1 MHLGD
6 RRVSDMKI
14 LAATDGSKYG
24 QWAIE
29 WLAEIPFTVQP
40 VVRVLHVVDVA
51 SVRAPFM
58 IQPVIIGTERY
69 IQSEVKRMETTA
81 KSTKK
86 ASESLLSRLG
96 LSGTVTTDQGGVA
109 TTIMKHARRGVGLL
123 SIGSRG
129 LDALDRFMLGSISN
143 HAIHHA
149 PCSVLVVKENPRPVR
164 HVVLGIDGSTA
175 SDKAVKFLM
184 RSVNPIP
191 HGPDQEPVMVTVTHA
206 VPYFKYPQV
215 KETGRALVQRYGDK
229 LAKSGFQ
236 VRESLRLGKP
246 ADEILTVAKQ
256 DKADLIVTGAKGLGA
271 IRRVLLGSVSTR
283 VVQHAHC
290 GVLVVR

>member
-1 MHLGD
+1 
-6 RRVSDMKI
+6 MKI

-24 QWAIE
+24 KWAIE
-29 WLAEIPFTVQP
+29 WLAEIPFAVQP
-40 VVRVLHVVDVA
+40 VIRVLHVVDVA

-58 IQPVIIGTERY
+58 VQPMIVGTERY
-69 IQSEVKRMETTA
+69 IQSEVKRMETAA

-86 ASESLLSRLG
+86 ESEDLLSTLG
-96 LSGTVTTDQGGVA
+96 LGGTVTIDQGGVA
-109 TTIMKHARRGVGLL
+109 ATIMKHAQRGVGLL

-129 LDALDRFMLGSISN
+129 LDALDRFMLGSVSN

-149 PCSVLVVKENPRPVR
+149 PCSVLVVKEGPRPIR
-164 HVVLGIDGSTA
+164 HVVLGIDGSAA
-175 SDKAVKFLM
+175 SDRAVKFLM
-184 RSVNPIP
+184 RWLNPTP
-191 HGPDQEPVMVTVTHA
+191 NGPDHEPVMVTVTHA
-206 VPYFKYPQV
+206 IPYFKYPEV
-215 KETGRALVQRYGDK
+215 KETGKTLVQRYGAK
-229 LAKSGFQ
+229 LSKSGFQ
-236 VRESLRLGKP
+236 IREALRLGKP

-271 IRRVLLGSVSTR
+271 IRRILLGSVSTR

>member
-1 MHLGD
+1 
-6 RRVSDMKI
+6 MKI
-14 LAATDGSKYG
+14 LAATDGSKHG
-24 QWAIE
+24 KWAIE
-29 WLAEIPFTVQP
+29 WLAEMPLAVQR

-58 IQPVIIGTERY
+58 IQPVVVGTERY
-69 IQSEVKRMETTA
+69 VQSEVRRMEAAA

-86 ASESLLSRLG
+86 ESERLLSTLG
-96 LSGTVTTDQGGVA
+96 LSGTVTIDKGGVA
-109 TTIMKHARRGVGLL
+109 ATIMKHARRGIELL

-149 PCSVLVVKENPRPVR
+149 PCSVLVVKESPRPVR
-164 HVVLGIDGSTA
+164 HVVLGIDGSAA

-184 RSVNPIP
+184 RYVDPTP
-191 HGPDQEPVMVTVTHA
+191 DGPDREPVMVTVTHA
-206 VPYFKYPQV
+206 VPYFKYPEV
-215 KETGRALVQRYGDK
+215 KEAGKMLVQRYGAK

-236 VRESLRLGKP
+236 VREALRLGKP

-256 DKADLIVTGAKGLGA
+256 DTADLIVTGAKGMGA

>member
-1 MHLGD
+1 
-6 RRVSDMKI
+6 MKI
-14 LAATDGSKYG
+14 LAATDGSKHG
-24 QWAIE
+24 KWAIE
-29 WLAEIPFTVQP
+29 WLAEMPFAAQP

-58 IQPVIIGTERY
+58 IQPMIVGTERY
-69 IQSEVKRMETTA
+69 MQSEVKRMETAA

-86 ASESLLSRLG
+86 ESEALLSSLG
-96 LSGTVTTDQGGVA
+96 LGGTVTTDQGAVA
-109 TTIMKHARRGVGLL
+109 ATIMKHAQRGIGLL

-149 PCSVLVVKENPRPVR
+149 PCSVLVVKEPPRPVR
-164 HVVLGIDGSTA
+164 HLLLAVDGSAA
-175 SDKAVKFLM
+175 SDKAVKFLL
-184 RSVNPIP
+184 RTINPMP
-191 HGPDQEPVMVTVTHA
+191 DGPDHEPIMVTVTHA
-206 VPYFKYPQV
+206 VPYFKYPEV
-215 KETGRALVQRYGDK
+215 KEIGKTLIQRYGAK
-229 LAKSGFQ
+229 LAKSGFKI
-236 VRESLRLGKP
+236 REALRLGKP

-283 VVQHAHC
+283 VAQHAHC

>member
-1 MHLGD
+1 
-6 RRVSDMKI
+6 MKI
-14 LAATDGSKYG
+14 LAATDGSKHG
-24 QWAIE
+24 RWAIE
-29 WLAEIPFTVQP
+29 WLAEMPFAVQP

-58 IQPVIIGTERY
+58 IQPVIVGTERY
-69 IQSEVKRMETTA
+69 IQSEVKRMETAA

-86 ASESLLSRLG
+86 ESEGLLSTLG
-96 LSGTVTTDQGGVA
+96 LTGTVTIDQGGVA
-109 TTIMKHARRGVGLL
+109 ATIMKHAQRDVGLL

-149 PCSVLVVKENPRPVR
+149 PCSVLVVKEGPRPVR
-164 HVVLGIDGSTA
+164 HVVLGIDGSAA
-175 SDKAVKFLM
+175 SDKAVTFLT
-184 RSVNPIP
+184 RYVNPIP
-191 HGPDQEPVMVTVTHA
+191 DGPDHEPIMVTVTHA
-206 VPYFKYPQV
+206 VSYFKYPKV
-215 KETGRALVQRYGDK
+215 KEAGRALVQRCGAK

-236 VRESLRLGKP
+236 IREALRLGKP